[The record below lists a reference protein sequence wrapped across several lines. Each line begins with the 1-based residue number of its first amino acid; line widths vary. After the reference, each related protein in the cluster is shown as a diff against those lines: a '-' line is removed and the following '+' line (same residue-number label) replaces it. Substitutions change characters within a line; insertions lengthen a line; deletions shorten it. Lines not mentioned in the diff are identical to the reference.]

1 MSLQQA
7 ISHYIARKEDFESSE
22 ARAEEIRTQLLPA
35 AEQGITT
42 ARETKSQAE
51 RTLRDAKTSTEVQQ
65 ASSALRDAEQAFKD
79 AVQLRDNLDED
90 LKSWNMRRAVHQ
102 DHLQTAKRRMFELKR
117 LEMLDAFTLTAEQLE
132 QLEMIIAAKTAASG
146 SPRNGYADPIAE
158 KYGDMEGAQKPQLA
172 DALLSEMVASVP

>member
-65 ASSALRDAEQAFKD
+65 ASSALRDAEQ
-79 AVQLRDNLDED
+79 VL
-90 LKSWNMRRAVHQ
+90 
-102 DHLQTAKRRMFELKR
+102 
-117 LEMLDAFTLTAEQLE
+117 
-132 QLEMIIAAKTAASG
+132 
-146 SPRNGYADPIAE
+146 
-158 KYGDMEGAQKPQLA
+158 
-172 DALLSEMVASVP
+172 VAN

>member
-1 MSLQQA
+1 M
-7 ISHYIARKEDFESSE
+7 
-22 ARAEEIRTQLLPA
+22 
-35 AEQGITT
+35 
-42 ARETKSQAE
+42 
-51 RTLRDAKTSTEVQQ
+51 
-65 ASSALRDAEQAFKD
+65 
-79 AVQLRDNLDED
+79 QLRDNLDED